1 MLKSIDGTDIKKG
14 GRIFNP
20 GFDQLKR
27 MADDANIPL
36 YICIHPDKNEVAAGK
51 YNEQGEEIIKWCQEN
66 DISPILELNEGIKL
80 DMFRDGIHTN
90 EKGQRFEAE
99 LMKRYI
105 TENESSI
112 KQI

>member
-1 MLKSIDGTDIKKG
+1 MV
-14 GRIFNP
+14 IFNL

-66 DISPILELNEGIKL
+66 GISPILELNEGIKF
-80 DMFRDGIHTN
+80 DMFCDIIHTY
-90 EKGQRFEAE
+90 EKGQRFEAK
-99 LMKRYI
+99 L
-105 TENESSI
+105 I
-112 KQI
+112 KVYN